1 MALRSNYSPLDSTL
15 RYDLRMLEGDDWV
28 YMSSDDNSAK
38 TKLEMNQESNEGT
51 IIFDGYWYT
60 KGFREQLEKRYTED
74 EVLPFTEIFETP
86 VKMSLQYSKWA
97 SEPSEVKKVKESTF
111 WMYRLK
117 AEGEEDCQAIS
128 RADGLEDFLF
138 MSKDHEEDREVNEY
152 TFPLLEGIQAE
163 IEVYKREVFED
174 TSGEGFE
181 DEELGGR
188 VILTPTYMNKL
199 WFRFVSIEW
208 AKNL

>member
-38 TKLEMNQESNEGT
+38 TKLETSEESNEGT
-51 IIFDGYWYT
+51 ITFDGYWYT
-60 KGFREQLEKRYTED
+60 KGFREQLEKRYTGED
-74 EVLPFTEIFETP
+74 VLPFTEIFETP
-86 VKMSLQYSKWA
+86 VKMRLSYSKWA

-111 WMYRLK
+111 WSHRLK
-117 AEGEEDCQAIS
+117 AEG
-128 RADGLEDFLF
+128 
-138 MSKDHEEDREVNEY
+138 EEDREVNEY

-163 IEVYKREVFED
+163 IEVYKREVYED

-181 DEELGGR
+181 DEEVGR
-188 VILTPTYMNKL
+188 IILTPTYMNKL

-208 AKNL
+208 AKDM